1 MPFIHVRLIG
11 NLSEQQKADIA
22 KQFTETLEN
31 VAKKPKEYTQVV
43 FEEISAENWALA
55 GKLFSE

>member
-11 NLSEQQKADIA
+11 TLSEQQKANIA
-22 KQFTETLEN
+22 KQFTETLET
-31 VAKKPKEYTQVV
+31 VAKKPKQYTQVV
-43 FEEISAENWALA
+43 FEEIPSENWALA